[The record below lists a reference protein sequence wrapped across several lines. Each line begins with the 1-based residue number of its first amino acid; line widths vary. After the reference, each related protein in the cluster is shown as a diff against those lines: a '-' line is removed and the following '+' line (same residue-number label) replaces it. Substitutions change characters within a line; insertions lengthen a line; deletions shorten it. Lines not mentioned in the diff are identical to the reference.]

1 MKKLLV
7 IFVFIVF
14 APILF
19 LPFGAD
25 ANVFTYMGRL
35 LVDGYIPYVDGWDHK
50 GISLYFINAFGY
62 LIGFKSILGIRIL
75 ELILILIAFS
85 KIYTTLSAKFSK
97 LIAFLACVIGM
108 FALKYF
114 FQGGNL
120 TEEYGAIFTLIAI
133 SLLLKKE
140 IKTLDYAIIGA
151 LFIINFTIRANLIS
165 FWAALFLM
173 YCVQTVFKVIP
184 LKIFLLN
191 MLKMAYGGAIVALLL
206 LIYFVSTNSFQDFID
221 SAFVFNFSYSSS
233 TLSSTLVAIFTSM
246 KKYYL
251 SVILIIAFVLSLV
264 RVYKDRTKKIELLLI
279 LWIPIELYFSNVAN
293 RMYGHY
299 FIMWIPLLIVSFS
312 IILLTLKEQLKFSN
326 QKLIIASG
334 ITIILCLFMP
344 SYMILKDWQRVFIEQ
359 EETNGK
365 KVSDHIAN
373 NYQNESLLVW
383 GNDCYLYNTNNK
395 KAPTAFFYQSIFKY
409 NSDLVTEKTKVFYKE
424 IMENK
429 PTLIVDAKRKGLVNL
444 NGIDE
449 IIIDENQKRN
459 LKEFLSIIN
468 TYYVL
473 KEQQYGMDFYVL
485 KEHE

>member
-1 MKKLLV
+1 MKKLLTILV
-7 IFVFIVF
+7 LIAF

-19 LPFGAD
+19 LPFGSD
-25 ANVFTYMGRL
+25 AAVYTYMGRL
-35 LVDGYIPYVDGWDHK
+35 LLDGYIPYVDGWDHK

-62 LIGFKSILGIRIL
+62 LIGFKSIIGIRIL
-75 ELILILIAFS
+75 ELVLILIAFS
-85 KIYTTLSAKFSK
+85 RIHSILRTKFPK
-97 LIAFLACVIGM
+97 LIAFIACAIGV
-108 FALKYF
+108 FTLKYF

-151 LFIINFTIRANLIS
+151 LFVINFTIRANLIS
-165 FWAALFLM
+165 FWGALFLM
-173 YCVQTVFKVIP
+173 YSIQTIFRVIP
-184 LKIFLLN
+184 LKTFLLN
-191 MLKMAYGGAIVALLL
+191 ILKMAYGAITVVLLL
-206 LIYFVSTNSFQDFID
+206 LIYLISTNSFQDFID
-221 SAFVFNFSYSSS
+221 AAFVFNFSYSNS
-233 TLSSTLVAIFTSM
+233 TFSSTLVAIFASM

-251 SVILIIAFVLSLV
+251 SVILIIAFAISLV
-264 RVYKDRTKKIELLLI
+264 KWYKDRTKKIELLLI
-279 LWIPIELYFSNVAN
+279 LWIPIELYFSNLSN
-293 RMYGHY
+293 RTYGHY
-299 FIMWIPLLIVSFS
+299 FIMWTPLLILSFAV
-312 IILLTLKEQLKFSN
+312 ILLTLKEQLKASN
-326 QKLIIASG
+326 RKLIIASA
-334 ITIILCLFMP
+334 ITFVLCFYMP
-344 SYMILKDWQRVFIEQ
+344 SYMVLKDWQRVFVEQ

-383 GNDCYLYNTNNK
+383 GNDCYLYNANNK

-409 NSDLVTEKTKVFYKE
+409 NSDLVTEKTRVFCKE
-424 IMENK
+424 ILENK
-429 PTLIVDAKRKGLVNL
+429 PELIVDTKRKGLVNL

-449 IIIDENQKRN
+449 IIDENQKRN